1 MELNGMCFG
10 RRVRRRQM
18 GTRKSLEGW
27 RRERERE
34 REVVLRIQEKCLLRS
49 KESELHC
56 CFKRSSVV
64 ASNSAAERETEA
76 KEIYC
81 RGKRDLVQRQKRPTR
96 EAKET

>member
-49 KESELHC
+49 KESEL
-56 CFKRSSVV
+56 
-64 ASNSAAERETEA
+64 T
-76 KEIYC
+76 
-81 RGKRDLVQRQKRPTR
+81 G
-96 EAKET
+96 